1 MLAMI
6 EIKWTDTDP
15 ETGERRFVI
24 AERFGGDWK
33 FQWKSHR
40 RVSWEGEL
48 TPTLDMWERVLDS
61 LQRRYRRR
69 QGVDSHDVEAMEKIV
84 KEARRREERL
94 RS

>member
-1 MLAMI
+1 MI

-15 ETGERRFVI
+15 ESGERRFVI
-24 AERFGGDWK
+24 AERFGGEWK
-33 FQWKSHR
+33 FQWKSQR
-40 RVSWEGEL
+40 RAPWEGEL
-48 TPTLDMWERVLDS
+48 KPTLDMWERVLDS

-69 QGVDSHDVEAMEKIV
+69 QGVDAHDVEAVEKIV